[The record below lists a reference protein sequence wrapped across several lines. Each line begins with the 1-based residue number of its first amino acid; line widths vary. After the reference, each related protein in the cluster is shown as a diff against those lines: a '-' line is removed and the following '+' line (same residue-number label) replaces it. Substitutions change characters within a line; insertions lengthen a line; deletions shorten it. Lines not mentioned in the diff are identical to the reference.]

1 MFSALVIWDLA
12 ATIERLQQPALGESP
27 LIVLCGEH
35 QMKVLATDSRAREAG
50 ARPGDSRKQAE
61 LLCPNATFL
70 RARDDVY
77 RRLFAAVTAD
87 LAHHIDKVEPH
98 YHPDKALWLVLSDH
112 PQELAILRA
121 RVECLLGGKVTIG
134 TGSGKFVA
142 QAAGTSGAAHCRVA
156 PGEEAAFLAP
166 LPAALLPLNADM
178 QRRLPMMGIRSIG
191 DFAALSRAAVFEQ
204 WERHGVWRHD
214 LALGIDPRP
223 LQACEPPALLTGSL
237 AFDEPVADR
246 QSLLAACLRLAP
258 ALLDQLEGR
267 EAGRLVL
274 LLEDDN
280 RARHELHLQP
290 SAPLRHIVQ
299 FEKQLPL
306 LLESLTAAAGIN
318 ALTLQLSELAPVQ
331 PQQLSLFE
339 VAREGRSLRAAL
351 AAWQRRFHQTVY
363 RLSLTDAPRHF
374 PPALHYESEALGA

>member
-12 ATIERLQQPALGESP
+12 ATIERLHQPALGQSP

-35 QMKVLATDSRAREAG
+35 QVKVLATDARARAAG

-61 LLCPNATFL
+61 LLCPNAAFL

-77 RRLFAAVTAD
+77 RRLFAEVTAD
-87 LAHHIDKVEPH
+87 LAQHIDKVEPG
-98 YHPDKALWLVLSDH
+98 YHPDKACWLVLSDH
-112 PQELAILRA
+112 PQELAILRG
-121 RVECLLGGKVTIG
+121 RVECLLGGQVTIG

-142 QAAGTSGAAHCRVA
+142 QAAGTSGTAHCRVA
-156 PGEEAAFLAP
+156 PGQEAAFLAP
-166 LPAALLPLNADM
+166 FPAALLPLNADM

-204 WERHGVWRHD
+204 WERHGCWCYD
-214 LALGIDPRP
+214 LARGIDPRP
-223 LQACEPPALLTGSL
+223 LQACQPPPLLTGSL
-237 AFDEPVADR
+237 SFDEAIADR
-246 QSLLAACLRLAP
+246 QSLLAACLRLTP
-258 ALLDQLEGR
+258 ALLDQLGQR

-274 LLEDDN
+274 LLEDEN

-290 SAPLRHIVQ
+290 SAPLRHSAH

-306 LLESLTAAAGIN
+306 LLENLAAQAGISE
-318 ALTLQLSELAPVQ
+318 LTLQLSELTPLQ

-339 VAREGRSLRAAL
+339 VSREGRSLWAAV

-363 RLSLTDAPRHF
+363 QLSLTDAPRHF
-374 PPALHYESEALGA
+374 PPALQYESEALGA